1 MSTFFTNQI
10 IGVAIEDANAVV
22 TLGFEAAVSSST
34 VNWVMPVKQLKQLHH
49 KLATALGYPAIQYT
63 RSSTNEVLGE
73 PLPIKDD
80 WV

>member
-1 MSTFFTNQI
+1 MSTFFANRI
-10 IGVAIEDANAVV
+10 IGVAIEDGNAIV
-22 TLGFEAAVSSST
+22 TLGFEVAANSST

-49 KLATALGYPAIQYT
+49 ELASALGYPATQYT
-63 RSSTNEVLGE
+63 RNSVNEAVGE